1 MLGLLNKTSVLHPP
15 PNFGGSLAVVDNHYR
30 HTLGDT
36 SVRLPPK
43 LRKYLHSYSLQTAS
57 EAKNRECQNIS
68 IISPNTLVLHH
79 IFKLL
84 VKLPKFLNFL
94 NFDPWHFRQ
103 ISEATTRPA
112 AGQWPQATI
121 LFLIHEVSAKP
132 SQHVQV
138 LKYWQY
144 LY

>member
-1 MLGLLNKTSVLHPP
+1 MLNKTTVLHPP
-15 PNFGGSLAVVDNHYR
+15 PNFGGSLAVVVNHYR

-57 EAKNRECQNIS
+57 KAKNRECQNIS
-68 IISPNTLVLHH
+68 IICPNTLVLYH

-112 AGQWPQATI
+112 AGQWPQAKI
-121 LFLIHEVSAKP
+121 LDWQSQTSHPIYCLIYVAK
-132 SQHVQV
+132 
-138 LKYWQY
+138 K
-144 LY
+144 